1 MGDKKDMKTDIRNC
15 FKVCSDIDE
24 KHNKKN
30 DALQVEISQLT
41 TDVRL
46 LASTTKTLA
55 DSFGRHLND
64 FEEHAKEED
73 KNLNEIRNGIES
85 INSKLDSEVLENKLR
100 DARVDNMQKVQSRF
114 IKWATLATGGF
125 GAVYFLYKA
134 GIITLNLGGV
144 HVE

>member
-1 MGDKKDMKTDIRNC
+1 MGRDELKTDIRNC

-24 KHNKKN
+24 KHSKKN
-30 DALQVEISQLT
+30 DYLQSEISQLT
-41 TDVRL
+41 TDVKL
-46 LASTTKTLA
+46 LASSTKTLA
-55 DSFGRHLND
+55 EGLGRHIHDFSQHAKDEDAMLND
-64 FEEHAKEED
+64 INTSLA
-73 KNLNEIRNGIES
+73 S